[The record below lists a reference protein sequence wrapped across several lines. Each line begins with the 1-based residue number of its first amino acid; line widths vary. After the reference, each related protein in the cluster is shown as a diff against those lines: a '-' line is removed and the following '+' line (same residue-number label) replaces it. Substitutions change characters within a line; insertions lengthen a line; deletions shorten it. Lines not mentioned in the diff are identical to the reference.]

1 MHTHWA
7 ANKNT
12 ADSANASRKHRA
24 PRSDAAST
32 PAIGRAQTPPQRGHA
47 RHSLRNRENSDIKRA
62 QISDVERARILD
74 PGPALMRWDA
84 CRGWQ
89 AFPRASD
96 ACDRDGSLLLLKSIA
111 RPKGTRQVESVTA
124 GDVGRHAPPQ
134 RNRQMRR
141 ARSRSSL
148 ARGKAVLR
156 VDWFSGAIPR
166 PAHVAFRIC
175 TEVASPGKTLCARTA
190 HRKELSTDGTLRARR
205 RPDAYKLGVT
215 RGERTATM
223 AETLSRLKAQF
234 IDTAIDPDSG
244 REKFEA
250 FRSHLVQSILDG
262 KDDKFSQI
270 VEGNVY
276 RDFLRGETVIT
287 VSLIVRDPVSK
298 SVRQADRLISDSA
311 SAVGIN
317 VVDDDTPR
325 SEDKYN
331 LEQDGISLV
340 PA

>member
-111 RPKGTRQVESVTA
+111 RPKGTRQVESVSA
-124 GDVGRHAPPQ
+124 GDVGRYAPPQ

-148 ARGKAVLR
+148 ARGKTVLR
-156 VDWFSGAIPR
+156 VDWFSGSIGSRGRFRDRLTSHSGFAQKWLRLEKRFAQER
-166 PAHVAFRIC
+166 P
-175 TEVASPGKTLCARTA
+175 TGKSCPQMELCAPV
-190 HRKELSTDGTLRARR
+190 E
-205 RPDAYKLGVT
+205 
-215 RGERTATM
+215 
-223 AETLSRLKAQF
+223 
-234 IDTAIDPDSG
+234 DPT
-244 REKFEA
+244 
-250 FRSHLVQSILDG
+250 HI
-262 KDDKFSQI
+262 
-270 VEGNVY
+270 
-276 RDFLRGETVIT
+276 
-287 VSLIVRDPVSK
+287 
-298 SVRQADRLISDSA
+298 
-311 SAVGIN
+311 
-317 VVDDDTPR
+317 
-325 SEDKYN
+325 N
-331 LEQDGISLV
+331 LESLEEKG
-340 PA
+340 PPQWPKR